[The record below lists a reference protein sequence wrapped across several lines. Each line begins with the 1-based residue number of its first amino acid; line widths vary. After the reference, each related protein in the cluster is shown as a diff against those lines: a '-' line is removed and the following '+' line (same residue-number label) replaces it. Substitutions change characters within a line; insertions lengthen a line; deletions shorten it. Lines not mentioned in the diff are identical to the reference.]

1 MLFNMKDVHK
11 YYTDDGGNITKAIN
25 GINFEIKEKD
35 FIALVGPSG
44 SGKTTFLNLLAGL
57 STPTKGDIFHKEI
70 HLSELNSDQRTKHRL
85 NNMGFIFQNYRL
97 LPVLTAKENVML
109 PLQLKRINSSIA
121 EKMALETLQ
130 ELNVGELAYRY
141 PRTLSGGQQQRVAI
155 ARAIVDHPSVVLAD
169 EPTANLDSET
179 AQQIIDI
186 FKNLNEKYGLT
197 FIFST
202 HDQRLI
208 DQVKTLLYIKDGKLE
223 NSPRG

>member
-1 MLFNMKDVHK
+1 MLFSLKDVYK

-25 GINFEIKEKD
+25 GISYDIQEKD

-57 STPTKGDIFHKEI
+57 TLPTKGDIYHQSTHINK
-70 HLSELNSDQRTKHRL
+70 LSSDQRTEHRL
-85 NNMGFIFQNYRL
+85 RNMGFIFQNYRL

-109 PLQLKRINSSIA
+109 PLQLKNINSHIA
-121 EKMALETLQ
+121 EKMAMETLD

-155 ARAIVDHPSVVLAD
+155 ARAIVDHPSIILAD

-208 DQVKTLLYIKDGKLE
+208 EQVKTLLYIRDGKIE
-223 NSPRG
+223 KS